1 MLTPLIRHSRQNAQ
15 PRSNE
20 RGFTMA
26 LVALAMVALIA
37 MAALSI
43 DIGSLYEFKA
53 EAQRSADL
61 AALTAVRVIS
71 ISGITGDPANVTA
84 SWQPVCGGATSL
96 ASVAATNIAA
106 QNLIAGRAPSTV
118 NVYYGTN
125 AGVGT
130 NADCTAAGSA
140 FGVNPVI
147 KVYVQQATLP
157 TFFSRIFSLIP
168 GGTSANSGVS
178 ATAVAEAFNPSGS
191 GALSSGMVPVQPRC
205 VKPWIVPNEDPGNGT
220 CTPATC
226 PSFVDPATGAI
237 TKPGT
242 LTGNNG
248 VIGETFN
255 LFVDCGRTRGR
266 RGPCTPYDNPPVAN
280 GDGGGGTL
288 DYVPGQV
295 LQPSIAIAAN
305 SAISGCS
312 EAKFNDYTKAVAG
325 CDQTTIYACG
335 NSGANPNLV
344 DLSEDPGPRRN
355 DSVNAA
361 QCLINASGS
370 GAGNGQDSFIS
381 GPPFQLLAG
390 ANSALLAAGLAS
402 GSQITSSPSIVSV
415 PIYDST
421 AAVPHPLNAPPGTTP
436 VTIVGFL
443 QVFINY
449 ADSTSGNINVTV
461 MNVAGC
467 SNNTSTS
474 PVFGT
479 SPVPVRLITPP

>member
-1 MLTPLIRHSRQNAQ
+1 MLTPLIRRSPLNAQ
-15 PRSNE
+15 PRSKE

-26 LVALAMVALIA
+26 LVALAMVALVA

-43 DIGSLYEFKA
+43 DLGSLYEFKA

-61 AALTAVRVIS
+61 AALTAARVIS
-71 ISGITGDPANVTA
+71 ISGITGDPANVTS

-96 ASVAATNIAA
+96 ASVAASNIAA
-106 QNLIAGRAPSTV
+106 QNLIAGHSPSTV

-125 AGVGT
+125 AGVGA
-130 NADCTAAGSA
+130 NPDCTAAGSA
-140 FGVNPVI
+140 FGVNPVV

-205 VKPWIVPNEDPGNGT
+205 VKPWMVPNQDPAHAAA
-220 CTPATC
+220 P
-226 PSFVDPATGAI
+226 FVDPSSGAI
-237 TKPGT
+237 QNPGT

-248 VIGETFN
+248 IIGETFD
-255 LFVDCGRTRGR
+255 LVVDCGRVRR
-266 RGPCTPYDNPPVAN
+266 RGGPCLTQDNPPQAN
-280 GDGGGGTL
+280 GYAGAGTL
-288 DYVPGQV
+288 DYVPGQI
-295 LQPSIAIAAN
+295 LQPSIAVAAN

-312 EAKFNDYTKAVAG
+312 QAKFNDYTEAVAG
-325 CDQTTIYACG
+325 CDQITVYACG
-335 NSGANPNLV
+335 NTGANLV
-344 DLSEDPGPRRN
+344 DLSSDPGPRRN
-355 DSVNAA
+355 DSTNAA

-370 GAGNGQDSFIS
+370 GLGNGQDSLNPG
-381 GPPFQLLAG
+381 GPPFQILAG
-390 ANSALLAAGLAS
+390 ANSSLLATGLAS
-402 GSQITSSPSIVSV
+402 SSQITSSPSIVSL
-415 PIYDST
+415 PIYDS
-421 AAVPHPLNAPPGTTP
+421 AALPALSPTGTTA

-443 QVFINY
+443 QVFINS
-449 ADSTSGNINVTV
+449 ADNSLTGNGNINVTV

-467 SNNTSTS
+467 GNNTSAS

>member
-1 MLTPLIRHSRQNAQ
+1 MLTPLIRRSPKNPQ

-71 ISGITGDPANVTA
+71 ISGITGDPANVTS

-96 ASVAATNIAA
+96 ASVAANNIAA
-106 QNLIAGRAPSTV
+106 QNLIAGHAPSTV

-130 NADCTAAGSA
+130 NTDCTAAGSA
-140 FGVNPVI
+140 FGVNPVV

-191 GALSSGMVPVQPRC
+191 GSLSSGMVPVRPRC
-205 VKPWIVPNEDPGNGT
+205 VKPWIVPNQDPGHPGPP
-220 CTPATC
+220 PA
-226 PSFVDPATGAI
+226 SFVDPTSGAI
-237 TKPGT
+237 TNPGT
-242 LTGNNG
+242 FSGNGG

-255 LFVDCGRTRGR
+255 LTPDCEPGHPR
-266 RGPCTPYDNPPVAN
+266 RCHLIGGIPPQATTN
-280 GDGGGGTL
+280 NL
-288 DYVPGQV
+288 QYVPGEV
-295 LQPSIAIAAN
+295 SSASIGIAAN
-305 SAISGCS
+305 TAISGCS
-312 EAKFNDYTKAVAG
+312 NVHVTNYWDAVAG
-325 CDQTTIYACG
+325 CDQTTFYACG
-335 NSGANPNLV
+335 SALANKV
-344 DLSEDPGPRRN
+344 DLAQDNPGPPRN
-355 DSVNAA
+355 DSANAA

-370 GAGNGQDSFIS
+370 SLGTGQDSLNPG
-381 GPPFQLLAG
+381 GPPFQILAG
-390 ANSALLAAGLAS
+390 ANSALLATGLAT

-415 PIYDST
+415 PIYDSGPPPT
-421 AAVPHPLNAPPGTTP
+421 ALDPALPTP

-449 ADSTSGNINVTV
+449 ADNSAGPTSGNINVTV

-467 SNNTSTS
+467 SNNASAS

>member
-1 MLTPLIRHSRQNAQ
+1 
-15 PRSNE
+15 
-20 RGFTMA
+20 MA

-96 ASVAATNIAA
+96 ASVAASNIAA
-106 QNLIAGRAPSTV
+106 QNLIAGRAPSKV

-130 NADCTAAGSA
+130 GTDCTAAGTA
-140 FGVNPVI
+140 FGVNPVV

-168 GGTSANSGVS
+168 GGTSSNSGVS

-205 VKPWIVPNEDPGNGT
+205 VKPWIVPNQDPVHGAA
-220 CTPATC
+220 P
-226 PSFVDPATGAI
+226 FVDRATGAI
-237 TKPGT
+237 QNPGT
-242 LTGNNG
+242 STGNNG
-248 VIGETFN
+248 IIGETFN
-255 LFVDCGRTRGR
+255 LFADCGGTRGR
-266 RGPCTPYDNPPVAN
+266 RGRCTLTPPFDNPPQAN
-280 GDGGGGTL
+280 GYGGGGTL

-295 LQPSIAIAAN
+295 LQPSIAVAAN

-312 EAKFNDYTKAVAG
+312 DAKFNDYTKAVAG
-325 CDQTTIYACG
+325 CDQTTVYACG
-335 NSGANPNLV
+335 STGANLV

-355 DSVNAA
+355 DSANAA

-370 GAGNGQDSFIS
+370 ALGNGQDSLNPG
-381 GPPFQLLAG
+381 GPPFQILAG
-390 ANSALLAAGLAS
+390 ANSALLATGLAS

-415 PIYDST
+415 PIYDSV
-421 AAVPHPLNAPPGTTP
+421 AVPALNTTGTTA

-449 ADSTSGNINVTV
+449 ADNTSGNITSGNINVTV

-467 SNNTSTS
+467 SNNTSAS